1 MKWLLTTPADLDLDG
16 VRQEVEA
23 VGGKLE
29 AREPV
34 PLGENEQVLYAEG
47 PEDLHER
54 LKKATRLP
62 IEASPNSDLKLY

>member
-16 VRQEVEA
+16 VRQQVEA

-47 PEDLHER
+47 PEDLHQR
-54 LKKATRLP
+54 LKAGRLP
-62 IEASPNSDLKLY
+62 IEASPNSDLELY